1 MTYKQLLSLK
11 HYSLTLKKSF
21 ENEIVDNIDFADYG
35 YVNYMIFYISK
46 IISVYDE
53 ILFFIEKHYYKIINE
68 DEPIDDTF
76 NYEDIDLKILLLTFT
91 DEVDST
97 LPHLDKKLP
106 NIFIDFVSLY
116 HENKK
121 LMDNKIKELNK
132 DMPRFKII
140 NKEVIQMNEN
150 EINKIDLENELY
162 SFEISY
168 QINNWE
174 YYYNKLV
181 ELINNEDYINLLK
194 HLGLESYEEYWNNR
208 T

>member
-11 HYSLTLKKSF
+11 QYSLTLKKSF

-53 ILFFIEKHYYKIINE
+53 ILFFIEKHYFKIINE
-68 DEPIDDTF
+68 DEPIDDSF
-76 NYEDIDLKILLLTFT
+76 NDEDIDLKILLLTFT

-121 LMDNKIKELNK
+121 LMDNKIRELFK
-132 DMPRFKII
+132 DMPKYKII

-174 YYYNKLV
+174 DYYNKLV

-194 HLGLESYEEYWNNR
+194 HLGLESYEEY
-208 T
+208 

>member
-21 ENEIVDNIDFADYG
+21 ENELVDNIDFADYG

-68 DEPIDDTF
+68 DEPIDDSF
-76 NYEDIDLKILLLTFT
+76 NDEDIDLKILLLTFT

-150 EINKIDLENELY
+150 EINKMDLENELY

-174 YYYNKLV
+174 DYYNKLV

-194 HLGLESYEEYWNNR
+194 HLGLESYEEY
-208 T
+208 

>member
-1 MTYKQLLSLK
+1 M
-11 HYSLTLKKSF
+11 
-21 ENEIVDNIDFADYG
+21 
-35 YVNYMIFYISK
+35 
-46 IISVYDE
+46 
-53 ILFFIEKHYYKIINE
+53 
-68 DEPIDDTF
+68 
-76 NYEDIDLKILLLTFT
+76 KILLLTFT

-121 LMDNKIKELNK
+121 LMDNKIKELIK

-140 NKEVIQMNEN
+140 NKEVIKMNEN
-150 EINKIDLENELY
+150 EINKIDFENELY

-174 YYYNKLV
+174 DYYNKLV

-194 HLGLESYEEYWNNR
+194 HLGLESYEEY
-208 T
+208 

>member
-181 ELINNEDYINLLK
+181 ELINN
-194 HLGLESYEEYWNNR
+194 
-208 T
+208 

>member
-21 ENEIVDNIDFADYG
+21 ENELVDNIDFADYG

-68 DEPIDDTF
+68 DEPIDDSF
-76 NYEDIDLKILLLTFT
+76 NDEDIDLKILLLTFT

-121 LMDNKIKELNK
+121 LMDNKIRELFK
-132 DMPRFKII
+132 DMPKYKII

-174 YYYNKLV
+174 DYYNKLV

-194 HLGLESYEEYWNNR
+194 HLGLESYEEY
-208 T
+208 

>member
-11 HYSLTLKKSF
+11 QYSLTLKKSF

-53 ILFFIEKHYYKIINE
+53 ILFFIEKHHFKIINE
-68 DEPIDDTF
+68 DEPIDDSF
-76 NYEDIDLKILLLTFT
+76 NDEDIDLKILLLTFT

-121 LMDNKIKELNK
+121 LMDNKIRELFK
-132 DMPRFKII
+132 DMPKYKII

-174 YYYNKLV
+174 DYYNKLV

-194 HLGLESYEEYWNNR
+194 HLGLESYEEY
-208 T
+208 

>member
-21 ENEIVDNIDFADYG
+21 ENELVDNIDFADYG

-174 YYYNKLV
+174 DYYNKLV
-181 ELINNEDYINLLK
+181 ELINNKDYINLLK
-194 HLGLESYEEYWNNR
+194 HLGLESYEEY
-208 T
+208 

>member
-11 HYSLTLKKSF
+11 QYSLTLKKSF

-53 ILFFIEKHYYKIINE
+53 ILFFIEKHHFKIINE
-68 DEPIDDTF
+68 DEPIDDSF
-76 NYEDIDLKILLLTFT
+76 NDEDIDLKILLLTFT

-121 LMDNKIKELNK
+121 LMDNKIRELFKLAK
-132 DMPRFKII
+132 DLDSNTCMR
-140 NKEVIQMNEN
+140 
-150 EINKIDLENELY
+150 Y
-162 SFEISY
+162 
-168 QINNWE
+168 
-174 YYYNKLV
+174 
-181 ELINNEDYINLLK
+181 
-194 HLGLESYEEYWNNR
+194 
-208 T
+208 

>member
-21 ENEIVDNIDFADYG
+21 ENELVDNIDFADYG

-174 YYYNKLV
+174 DYYNKLV

-194 HLGLESYEEYWNNR
+194 HLGLESYEEY
-208 T
+208 

>member
-35 YVNYMIFYISK
+35 YVNYMIFYLSK

-53 ILFFIEKHYYKIINE
+53 ILFFIEKHHFKIINE

-76 NYEDIDLKILLLTFT
+76 NDDDEDIDLKNILLTFT
-91 DEVDST
+91 DDVDST

-106 NIFIDFVSLY
+106 NILIDFVSLY

-121 LMDNKIKELNK
+121 IMDNKIKELFK
-132 DMPRFKII
+132 DLPKYKII
-140 NKEVIQMNEN
+140 NKEFIQMNEN
-150 EINKIDLENELY
+150 EINKMDLENEIY

-174 YYYNKLV
+174 DYYNKLV

-194 HLGLESYEEYWNNR
+194 HLGLESYEEY
-208 T
+208 

>member
-68 DEPIDDTF
+68 DEPIDDSF
-76 NYEDIDLKILLLTFT
+76 NDEDIDLKILLLTFT

-121 LMDNKIKELNK
+121 LMDNKIKELIK
-132 DMPRFKII
+132 DMPKFKII
-140 NKEVIQMNEN
+140 NKEFIQMNEN
-150 EINKIDLENELY
+150 EINKMDLENELY

-174 YYYNKLV
+174 DYYNKLV

-194 HLGLESYEEYWNNR
+194 HLGLESYEEY
-208 T
+208 

>member
-21 ENEIVDNIDFADYG
+21 ENELVDNIDFADYG

-68 DEPIDDTF
+68 DEPIDDSF
-76 NYEDIDLKILLLTFT
+76 NDEDIDLKILLLTFT

-121 LMDNKIKELNK
+121 LMDNKIKELIK

-140 NKEVIQMNEN
+140 NKEVIKMNEN
-150 EINKIDLENELY
+150 EINKMDLENELY

-174 YYYNKLV
+174 DYYNKLV

-194 HLGLESYEEYWNNR
+194 HLGLESYEEY
-208 T
+208 